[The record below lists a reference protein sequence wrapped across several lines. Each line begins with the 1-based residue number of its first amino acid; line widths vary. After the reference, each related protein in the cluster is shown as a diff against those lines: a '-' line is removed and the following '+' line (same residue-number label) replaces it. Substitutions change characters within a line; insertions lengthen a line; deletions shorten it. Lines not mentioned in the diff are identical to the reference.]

1 MLIILY
7 GDISNKSNWK
17 QQRMI
22 DGGST
27 CGYREYARN
36 FGHII
41 YLCPQKIKLPWE
53 HSIVKPKNVIK
64 FINKYP
70 DAVVWSVKHSPQKD
84 NQILSK
90 IKNKKIYY
98 SCNAK
103 NCYNQY
109 CDVSLVDTEKRI
121 RQNAKIF
128 FKGKDP
134 ERWGNFNNIERK
146 FDYLLMGT
154 RGDKN
159 EAYFINNLTN
169 KIKDE
174 RSIIWIGGEK
184 FKNRIKSSHHKIMLT
199 KFIGEDDVRKKLVLG
214 KVGVIFTELQV
225 EGFPQSFLEFTMSG
239 LITIYNI
246 NAPRNKFYFHKGNC
260 VLCEKKNLIETS
272 EKLLKNVNNNDN
284 DKCRKIAIENYSIEK
299 SYKHIISLLE

>member
-70 DAVVWSVKHSPQKD
+70 DAIVWSVKHSPQKD
-84 NQILSK
+84 NQILSQ

-109 CDVSLVDTEKRI
+109 CDVSLVDTEKRVKK
-121 RQNAKIF
+121 NAKIW

-134 ERWGNFNNIERK
+134 LYWQTSKEKE
-146 FDYLLMGT
+146 FDYVF
-154 RGDKN
+154 N
-159 EAYFINNLTN
+159 
-169 KIKDE
+169 
-174 RSIIWIGGEK
+174 
-184 FKNRIKSSHHKIMLT
+184 
-199 KFIGEDDVRKKLVLG
+199 
-214 KVGVIFTELQV
+214 GV
-225 EGFPQSFLEFTMSG
+225 
-239 LITIYNI
+239 
-246 NAPRNKFYFHKGNC
+246 
-260 VLCEKKNLIETS
+260 
-272 EKLLKNVNNNDN
+272 
-284 DKCRKIAIENYSIEK
+284 
-299 SYKHIISLLE
+299 

>member
-41 YLCPQKIKLPWE
+41 YMCPQKIKLPWE
-53 HSIVKPKNVIK
+53 HVILKPENVIK
-64 FINKYP
+64 FIKQYP
-70 DAVVWSVKHSPQKD
+70 DAVVWSVKHSPKKD

-90 IKNKKIYY
+90 IKNKKVYY

-109 CDVSLVDTEKRI
+109 VDVSLVDTPGRI
-121 RQNAKIF
+121 KHNAKIW

-134 ERWGNFNNIERK
+134 EQWKPLFEEDK
-146 FDYLLMGT
+146 EFDYLLVGT

-159 EAYFINNLTN
+159 EKYFLNNLMRT
-169 KIKDE
+169 IKDK
-174 RSIIWIGGEK
+174 RKILWIGGKK
-184 FKNRIKSSHHKIMLT
+184 FKNQVKPTHHEIT
-199 KFIGEDDVRKKLVLG
+199 YTGFIGQEEVSKNIPKC
-214 KVGVIFTELQV
+214 KVGILFTELKV
-225 EGFPQSFLEFTMSG
+225 EGFPQSFLEFTMCG
-239 LITIYNI
+239 VPTIYNI
-246 NAPRNKFYFHKGNC
+246 NAPKNKFYFHKDNC
-260 VLCEKKNLIETS
+260 ILCQKKELIKS
-272 EKLLKNVNNNDN
+272 AEKLLKNRNS
-284 DKCRKIAIENYSIEK
+284 KLCRKTAIDNYSIQK
-299 SYKHIISLLE
+299 SYERILKCLK